1 MVAFNVNRTA
11 ARRAKGIKMNA
22 SQNANITVNGLNSNS
37 GNGWR
42 RHAAAMLGHSDK
54 AAYAGCKF
62 ITAAVGR
69 AIGENNMDAVEWLR
83 RAVASKTTV
92 VRNTAKTCVKI
103 MAACLYGIQEVDKK
117 GLTVTDAPEF
127 KDWTA
132 ASMKEAAGTHNW
144 KERKGNVLAFWTG
157 KAPIRIKKSRAQRTP
172 AERLEAIAKA
182 AAALMAKEGITMSEV
197 TAAINKARA
206 DYIVK

>member
-1 MVAFNVNRTA
+1 
-11 ARRAKGIKMNA
+11 
-22 SQNANITVNGLNSNS
+22 
-37 GNGWR
+37 
-42 RHAAAMLGHSDK
+42 MLGHTDK

-62 ITAAVGR
+62 IVGTINR
-69 AIGENNMDAVEWLR
+69 AIEEGNMDAVEWLR
-83 RAVASKTTV
+83 RAIASKTAA
-92 VRNTAKTCVKI
+92 VRNTSKLCVKI
-103 MAACLYGIQEVDKK
+103 MTACLYGVQEVDKK
-117 GLTVTDAPEF
+117 GLSVTDAPEI

-132 ASMKEAAGTHNW
+132 ATIKEAANTHNW
-144 KERKGNVLAFWTG
+144 KERKGAVLSFWTG

-197 TAAINKARA
+197 TAAISKARA